1 MKMQTILLAC
11 IISCQAKNLRGL
23 LPKGQQRDGRRL
35 QEIELLSPD
44 EQEEEASVPTSA
56 ANPPEEFILENNDPP
71 APEVDTPPVDLVVSV
86 DRSTEEKTEATAT
99 VAEKKE
105 TGATMAVTEK
115 ETEVKNVITEKNT
128 ETTTVVTEKDTE
140 ATATI
145 TKSTSSD
152 TATTARDD
160 VPSSETSTL
169 KVPDKTV
176 PVSKATDTAVT
187 SLRAEAEPASVTVVA
202 PVDAYAGMVVKVE
215 SPDGRVMQ
223 VKLPSGVKAGQ
234 KFNVVFPPINYQEKL
249 SELFSAVAGVKKIFD
264 IFDFNHD
271 NVVDAD
277 ELAKAGIIQH

>member
-1 MKMQTILLAC
+1 MKMQTIFLAC

-35 QEIELLSPD
+35 QEVELLSPD
-44 EQEEEASVPTSA
+44 ELEEEASVPTSA
-56 ANPPEEFILENNDPP
+56 ANPPEEIILENNDPP
-71 APEVDTPPVDLVVSV
+71 APEVDTPPVDIVVSA
-86 DRSTEEKTEATAT
+86 DKSTEEKTEAKAT
-99 VAEKKE
+99 VAEKE
-105 TGATMAVTEK
+105 TGATMTVTEK
-115 ETEVKNVITEKNT
+115 ETEETKVVTENT
-128 ETTTVVTEKDTE
+128 ETTTAITEKDTE

-152 TATTARDD
+152 TTTTASAD
-160 VPSSETSTL
+160 VPSSETSTP
-169 KVPDKTV
+169 KVPEKTV
-176 PVSKATDTAVT
+176 PVSKAADTAVT
-187 SLRAEAEPASVTVVA
+187 SLRAEAEPSSVTVVA